1 MLFEIEHLTLYR
13 YSVPI
18 RPGEH
23 LLRFQPLQTQ
33 TQQPLDYEL
42 TIDPAPAGRQPHRD
56 AWGNSVERLWFQG
69 QTNQLQVLA
78 RLRVQTREP
87 LPPPSDIPLPLHGLS
102 DTIEVSPYLT
112 PLESPQVMQAFVGP
126 LSGADGTLGFL
137 QRLNGAIHGF
147 YHRGV
152 RLDGPPRSPAETLQ
166 RAEGVCRDLA
176 VLFMAAC
183 RHAGIPARFVSGYQ
197 QGEGTR
203 ERRYLHAWPEALL
216 PGYGWCGFD
225 PTHGSRVGSDHVA
238 VAAAPDAA
246 AVNPLE
252 GGYSFDGPQL
262 DSTLDTEILITTR

>member
-18 RPGEH
+18 RLGEH
-23 LLRFQPLQTQ
+23 LLRFQPLETQ
-33 TQQPLDYEL
+33 AQQLLDYEL

-56 AWGNSVERLWFQG
+56 AWGNSVERVWFQG
-69 QTNQLQVLA
+69 QTSQLQVLA
-78 RLRVQTREP
+78 RLRLHTRDP
-87 LPPPSDIPLPLHGLS
+87 LPLPSDIPLPPYGS
-102 DTIEVSPYLT
+102 DNTNEVSPYLS
-112 PLESPQVMQAFVGP
+112 PLESPDVMQAFVEP
-126 LSGADGTLGFL
+126 LLGADGALGFL
-137 QRLNGAIHGF
+137 QRVNETLHGF

-152 RLDGPPRSPAETLQ
+152 RLDGPPRRPAETLD
-166 RAEGVCRDLA
+166 RTEGVCRDLT
-176 VLFMAAC
+176 VLFMAAS

-203 ERRYLHAWPEALL
+203 ARRYLHAWPEALL

-225 PTHGSRVGSDHVA
+225 PTHGSRVGSDHVT

-252 GGYSFDGPQL
+252 GGYNFDGPQL
-262 DSTLDTEILITTR
+262 DSTLDTDILITTR